1 MKETLEELI
10 IKSETLQNYIDR
22 KTMKVGQLYSDY
34 SRKSNSETMKSIS
47 AEVEL
52 LKKAEIEKQ
61 IIDDKI
67 KTADTRK

>member
-67 KTADTRK
+67 KTADTQK